1 MSRYDEN
8 EGSPSFLNNLTG
20 GRIAGLVISVIS
32 VFVLIWVA
40 SNMWLSMDANEIV
53 VVQAPFSGKLTWH
66 KDAGVKWQ
74 NFGKVTRYK
83 KRFQFWFSAKN
94 DQGKK
99 EDESIKIRFND
110 KGHANIS
117 GSLAIALPLDDNHLS
132 MLHTQYGSQ
141 AAVEHQLIRT
151 VVEKAVYM
159 TGPLM
164 SSQESAAER
173 RNELLQFIEE
183 QVANGVFKTETV
195 QEKQADPITGQ
206 PKTVS
211 IVKLVKAS
219 NGLIARS
226 DESPLKTFGIQTFN
240 PSINDIHYDKDVE
253 SQIQEQQKATM
264 AVQTAMANSK
274 KAEQDAI
281 TAGKNGEAEAAKA
294 KWEQEVVKAK
304 AVTKAQQELE
314 VATLEAKAA
323 EQTKRKLVLE
333 GEGEAAKRAL
343 IMNADGALD
352 KKLDAYKFVMEKF
365 AYAVKDYQ
373 GNWVPTVVSGGGNG
387 QAGSGA
393 LSMMELLSVKAAHD
407 LGLDL
412 KAGGAAKTEAKKK

>member
-1 MSRYDEN
+1 MSRFDEN
-8 EGSPSFLNNLTG
+8 EGSQNFLSKLTG
-20 GRIAGLVISVIS
+20 GRIAGLVIGVIS
-32 VFVLIWVA
+32 VFLLIWVA

-74 NFGKVTRYK
+74 TFGKVTRYK

-99 EDESIKIRFND
+99 DDESIKIRFND

-117 GSLAIALPLDDNHLS
+117 GSISIALPLDDNHLS

-141 AAVEHQLIRT
+141 EAVEHQLIRT

-173 RNELLQFIEE
+173 RSELLQFIEE

-195 QEKQADPITGQ
+195 QEKQNDPITGQ

-211 IVKLVKAS
+211 VVKLVKS
-219 NGLIARS
+219 ENGLVARS
-226 DESPLKTFGIQTFN
+226 DDSPLKTFGIQTFN
-240 PSINDIHYDKDVE
+240 PSINEVKYNDDVE
-253 SQIQEQQKATM
+253 HQIQEQQRSTM
-264 AVQTAMANSK
+264 AVQTSIAMAK
-274 KAEQDAI
+274 KAEQDAL
-281 TAGKNGEAEAAKA
+281 TAEKNGQAEAAKA
-294 KWEQEVVKAK
+294 KWLQEVEKAK
-304 AVTKAQQELE
+304 EVTKAQQLVE
-314 VATLEAKAA
+314 VSTLEAKAA
-323 EQTKRKLVLE
+323 EQTKRKLILE

-373 GNWVPTVVSGGGNG
+373 GNWVPTVVSGGNS

-412 KAGGAAKTEAKKK
+412 KASGSNKTENKKK